1 MEKVDSKSRKMFI
14 TDSIYNNLTSLS
26 LIQQKEKIIA
36 SEPTINNVVPDYC
49 TNPGGMISNCWCMCH
64 MSRHIH
70 WYYYYD
76 IVVSLTQTTLGPAI
90 INIILGDPKS
100 IPILSGVLWYLH
112 SAISAWHSCGWR
124 VEEDGGYYGWR
135 VVGSGG
141 RRWHRQ
147 QYIQINVSICGSYI
161 EVVWAGWIQSQV
173 SRYVRSPE
181 VQGAGSVKWNWAEC
195 VTMSR
200 GAVSRRW
207 RLSRALD
214 TGHLHTAPR
223 PSLIAPHFSRFV
235 VDKEG
240 AEGRHQEALQ
250 GHHWRLCTL
259 FVLEHRLVS
268 SHQYWLVTLGC

>member
-36 SEPTINNVVPDYC
+36 NESTNSGVPDYC

-161 EVVWAGWIQSQV
+161 CSCLGRGWIQSQV
-173 SRYVRSPE
+173 SRFMFAVRRCRE
-181 VQGAGSVKWNWAEC
+181 QGVWSGTEQS
-195 VTMSR
+195 
-200 GAVSRRW
+200 VSRCHAAQCHGDGDCHARW
-207 RLSRALD
+207 TLD
-214 TGHLHTAPR
+214 TWTLRHGHR
-223 PSLIAPHFSRFV
+223 
-235 VDKEG
+235 
-240 AEGRHQEALQ
+240 
-250 GHHWRLCTL
+250 W
-259 FVLEHRLVS
+259 
-268 SHQYWLVTLGC
+268 

>member
-14 TDSIYNNLTSLS
+14 TDSIYKNLTSLP

-36 SEPTINNVVPDYC
+36 NESTNSGVPDYC

-100 IPILSGVLWYLH
+100 IPILSGVLWYQH

-135 VVGSGG
+135 VVGGGG

-147 QYIQINVSICGSYI
+147 QYSNQRVYLWLLYWSCLGRLNTITSFTLCS
-161 EVVWAGWIQSQV
+161 QSG
-173 SRYVRSPE
+173 
-181 VQGAGSVKWNWAEC
+181 GAGSREC
-195 VTMSR
+195 EVE
-200 GAVSRRW
+200 
-207 RLSRALD
+207 LSRVCHDVTRRSVTEMETVTRA
-214 TGHLHTAPR
+214 GHWTPAHCATAIVDSS
-223 PSLIAPHFSRFV
+223 SLQQICC
-235 VDKEG
+235 G
-240 AEGRHQEALQ
+240 
-250 GHHWRLCTL
+250 
-259 FVLEHRLVS
+259 
-268 SHQYWLVTLGC
+268 